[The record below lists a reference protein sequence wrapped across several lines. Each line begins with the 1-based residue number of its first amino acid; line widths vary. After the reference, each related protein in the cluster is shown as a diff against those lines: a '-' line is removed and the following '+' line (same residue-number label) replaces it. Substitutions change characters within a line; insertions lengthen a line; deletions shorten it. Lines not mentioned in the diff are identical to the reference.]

1 MAKGKTITTVDA
13 DSSPSGVK
21 KEVSPID
28 KLKIELIEVR
38 KQLNSKPKEND
49 RTALLARQTYLQ
61 GKI

>member
-13 DSSPSGVK
+13 DSPPLSVK

-49 RTALLARQTYLQ
+49 RTVLLARQTYLQ